1 VRLAPDSGF
10 HFVLEPF
17 IEQVV
22 QVDVGGSTLNFVFGD
37 LLIIAFCKEEGDRRR
52 CGNNGKA
59 EAVFAR
65 AFPKSWR
72 KSSKKK
78 SLKVLCSKKKK
89 APGCCLEPKT
99 RVINRLC
106 SGANQ

>member
-1 VRLAPDSGF
+1 MRDSGSVKLYCAF
-10 HFVLEPF
+10 FV
-17 IEQVV
+17 
-22 QVDVGGSTLNFVFGD
+22 GWAGSTLNFVFGD
-37 LLIIAFCKEEGDRRR
+37 LLIIAFCKEEGHRRR

-59 EAVFAR
+59 EEVFAR

-106 SGANQ
+106 SGANHGHPLVQAT

>member
-1 VRLAPDSGF
+1 MALSIGF
-10 HFVLEPF
+10 
-17 IEQVV
+17 
-22 QVDVGGSTLNFVFGD
+22 GSTLNFVFGD
-37 LLIIAFCKEEGDRRR
+37 LLIIAFCKEEGHRRR

-78 SLKVLCSKKKK
+78 SLKVLCFKKKK